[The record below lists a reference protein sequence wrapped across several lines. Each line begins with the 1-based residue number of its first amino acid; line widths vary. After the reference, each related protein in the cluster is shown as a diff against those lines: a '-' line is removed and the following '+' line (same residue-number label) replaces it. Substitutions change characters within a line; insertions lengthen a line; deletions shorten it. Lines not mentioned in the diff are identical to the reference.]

1 MTEKQIA
8 TRPRC
13 RTERKRWMKRNRR
26 DRLYDM
32 LLYVVFAFYIVFLG
46 FALFRTHHSTRS
58 LNLIPFQSITAYLAG
73 GDRILS
79 AFALSN
85 VLGNIALFIPL
96 GAYIFL
102 FRREKRVLP
111 STLWVVLVSLTV
123 EVVQYISKM
132 GIGDIDDVILNGL
145 GGFIGAV
152 ACKLVWNWCR
162 DAEQLR
168 RVVAIGAPVGAAVCF
183 GILFLYNR

>member
-1 MTEKQIA
+1 
-8 TRPRC
+8 
-13 RTERKRWMKRNRR
+13 MKRNRR

-96 GAYIFL
+96 GVYIFL
-102 FRREKRVLP
+102 FSRKKRVLP

-183 GILFLYNR
+183 GILFLYNL